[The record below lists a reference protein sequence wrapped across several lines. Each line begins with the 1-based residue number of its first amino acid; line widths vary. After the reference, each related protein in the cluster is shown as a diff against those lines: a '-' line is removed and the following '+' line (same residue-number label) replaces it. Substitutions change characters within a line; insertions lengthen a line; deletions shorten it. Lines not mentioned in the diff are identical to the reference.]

1 MRSPLAKASRS
12 SQRRRSALATLLLAC
27 ALMLALGGAPAQ
39 AAPKGVVDIFGSAGT
54 QGAQFNTP
62 RGVAVRQSNGEIY
75 VVDSANHRVQRF
87 DAMAFVSAWGR
98 DVVTGGGTGFETCT
112 MAMTCKQGS
121 TGPANPPD
129 GPAGELSS
137 PQGIA
142 IDQADGSVY
151 VTDQGNLRV
160 QKFDEDGNFLLA
172 FGKDV
177 VTGGGTGFEVCTV
190 AASCKQGAAINAS
203 LGALGGEFASTF
215 SGHVAVSPVDGN
227 VVVADPGNR
236 RVQEFDSSGAFVR
249 AWGFD
254 VIQPGKPGNVPVN
267 ETQTVTVRATGGTFT
282 LTFIGQTTAP
292 IAFDAS
298 PAAVQTALEGLDNLN
313 PGDVI
318 VTGDAGGP
326 WSVEF
331 AGARA
336 DTDVAQMTGSST
348 NLRGRFRTVT
358 VATAAQGAG
367 TFEVC
372 TVAADCKIG
381 AAGGSGVG
389 QFATSQPTRVAV
401 DSSGFIYTVEN
412 TGNFRVQRFHP
423 DAASRGIFARDHT
436 SGTNS
441 STAPSDVAVDLTND
455 HVFVTKADN
464 SSGVTERHVLELD
477 IAGGLVETHAAGGGL
492 PAVNGMAVDSSS
504 DRIYLTP
511 IAPQA
516 NRVFVLGEITPPS
529 ATIAPTTDVTATS
542 ATFHGTVNPNGG
554 SRTTGYHFEYSDD
567 GGLTWT
573 SVPIPDEDVG
583 SGITD
588 VPVSEAVTGLE
599 PNTDYRVRLVA
610 SRPFAG
616 GSATSA
622 VDTFTT
628 PAAPPSISSV
638 GAREISDTTAV
649 LGGRVDPN
657 HSQTTYQFEYGT
669 DASYGN
675 TTPVDSAG
683 AGARS
688 VSVSKAITGL
698 QPSTE
703 YHFRLVASN
712 AAGATEG
719 ADHTFTTDA
728 DPPQPSGRA
737 YEMVSP
743 LDKNGGDIVRDL
755 PDASPPLSF
764 QTGAAGSGDVVA
776 YISRANFGDLDTG
789 AALFNT
795 PNYLAR
801 RGDDGWITEGITPP
815 VEDDFPGGS
824 VQAPRVTG
832 LSLDTSRSFGVS
844 GALLTPEAE
853 RLGGSDGLYMRSA
866 GQTADQRYTLI
877 SAPPDTLDPDTTAS
891 FEALRFTWEA
901 STPDA
906 RHVVFNSTRRLLP
919 GAPGDASGSSNAVY
933 EWADGTLRLASV
945 LPPGLSLS
953 GNPTVIAGGGGP
965 SVRNGALHGDHLI
978 SDDGRRLFFTAD
990 TSTAGASDVLF
1001 VREDGAETRI
1011 VSADE
1016 RPCDPPEQ
1024 PCDPP
1029 RPPRSSEFWAAKGT
1043 DGSVAFFTSSAPLTA
1058 DAVIAPGGA
1067 PMLYRWDANAPEGQR
1082 LSAISPDPLGAPRVF
1097 GPAAVSDDATSVYFV
1112 AFGVLAQGA
1121 TRGVPNLY
1129 LWRQGQ
1135 GVRYVATLDPTGASI
1150 NGGVDSSLW
1159 NLTWADNGGRG
1170 ARISADGE
1178 RLLFASYAQ
1187 LDPSYDTTEESPDD
1201 CGDPEVAGE
1210 RCRQIYLFDAPSGQV
1225 SCLTCV
1231 AGVPVDGDTNLF
1243 GNGDDRRPVA
1253 QRPVE
1258 APLDLPRNLSAD
1270 GRRAFF
1276 ETARPLVAADENGA
1290 IDVYEWEDSDLD
1302 GQGELRLISSGRSA
1316 TDSKFLDASASGDDV
1331 FFTTRDRLAG
1341 IDTDNQVDL
1350 YDARIGGGFAAQ
1362 NPSAPP
1368 PPCEGDGCQGTPS
1381 GAPFLP
1387 GVGSDGT
1394 SHGDLRAGARPS
1406 FSVARLSRKQR
1417 AQLARG
1423 RQVQVRVRVNR
1434 AGKVRL
1440 AARAKLGRR
1449 MRTVDRAS
1457 KTARRA
1463 GTLRLGL
1470 KLSRAA
1476 LRELTRKRQ
1485 LKVKL
1490 AVRFTG
1496 VREARSS
1503 TVSLRRAPGAGE
1515 RRPR

>member
-1 MRSPLAKASRS
+1 L
-12 SQRRRSALATLLLAC
+12 ALATLVLAC
-27 ALMLALGGAPAQ
+27 ALLLALGGAQAQ

-62 RGVAVRQSNGEIY
+62 RGVAVRQSNGDIY

-87 DAMAFVSAWGR
+87 DAVGFVSAWGR
-98 DVVTGGGTGFETCT
+98 DVISGGGTGFEICT
-112 MAMTCKQGS
+112 MAITCKQGS
-121 TGPANPPD
+121 TGPPSPPD

-142 IDQADGSVY
+142 IDQSDGSVY

-172 FGKDV
+172 FGRDV
-177 VTGGGTGFEVCTV
+177 VTGGGTGLEICTV
-190 AASCKQGAAINAS
+190 AASCKQGVS
-203 LGALGGEFASTF
+203 GALGGEFASTF

-227 VVVADPGNR
+227 VLVADPGNR

-267 ETQTVTVRATGGTFT
+267 ERQTVTVRATGGTFT
-282 LTFIGQTTAP
+282 LTFIDQTTAP
-292 IAFDAS
+292 VAFDAS
-298 PAAVQTALEGLDNLN
+298 SAAVQTALEGLDNLN
-313 PGDVI
+313 PGDVT

-336 DTDVAQMTGSST
+336 DTDVAEMTGDST
-348 NLRGRFRTVT
+348 TLTGRFRTVT

-381 AAGGSGVG
+381 APGGSGVG

-401 DSSGFIYTVEN
+401 DSSGFIYTVET

-423 DAASRGIFARDHT
+423 DAASRGIFAPDHA

-441 STAPSDVAVDLTND
+441 STAPSDVAIDLTND
-455 HVFVTKADN
+455 HVLVTKADN
-464 SSGVTERHVLELD
+464 SSGVTERQVLELD
-477 IAGGLVETHAAGGGL
+477 IVGGLVERHAAGGGL
-492 PAVNGMAVDSSS
+492 PAVNGTAVDSSS

-511 IAPQA
+511 VAPQA
-516 NRVFVLGEITPPS
+516 NRIFVLGEITPPS

-554 SRTTGYHFEYSDD
+554 SLTTGYHFEYSDD
-567 GGLTWT
+567 GGFTWT
-573 SVPIPDEDVG
+573 SVPIPDEPVG
-583 SGITD
+583 DDTAD
-588 VPVSEAVTGLE
+588 HPVSEAATDLE

-622 VDTFTT
+622 VDTFKTD
-628 PAAPPSISSV
+628 PAPPTVSGV
-638 GAREISDTTAV
+638 GAREITDTTAV

-657 HSQTTYQFEYGT
+657 HSQTTYHFEYGT
-669 DASYGN
+669 DTSYGD

-683 AGARS
+683 SGERS
-688 VSVSKAITGL
+688 VAVSKAITGL
-698 QPSTE
+698 QPSTD

-712 AAGATEG
+712 PAGVTEG
-719 ADHTFTTDA
+719 ADRTFTTDA

-743 LDKNGGDIVRDL
+743 LDKNGGDILRDVATGVQL
-755 PDASPPLSF
+755 AH
-764 QTGAAGSGDVVA
+764 QTGAAASGDAVA
-776 YISRANFGDLDTG
+776 YVSRLGFGDLESG
-789 AALFNT
+789 AGALNI

-801 RGDDGWITEGITPP
+801 RGDDGWTTEGIVPP
-815 VEDDFPGGS
+815 VAGDFPGGTAE
-824 VQAPRVTG
+824 APRVTG
-832 LSLDTSRSFGVS
+832 LSLDTLASFGVS
-844 GALLTPEAE
+844 GAPLTPDAE
-853 RLGGSDGLYMRSA
+853 RLNGSHGLYMRSA
-866 GQTADQRYTLI
+866 GQRADQRYTLI
-877 SAPPDTLDPDTTAS
+877 SAPSDTLDPPDTNPTFQA
-891 FEALRFTWEA
+891 ARFNWEA

-906 RHVVFNSTRRLLP
+906 RHVVFNSTRQLLP
-919 GAPGDASGSSNAVY
+919 GAPGDASSNPNAVY
-933 EWADGTLRLASV
+933 EWVNGTLRLASV

-953 GNPTVIAGGGGP
+953 AFNPSVIAGGGGIAL
-965 SVRNGALHGDHLI
+965 RAGNLHGDHVI
-978 SDDGRRLFFTAD
+978 SDDGGRVFFTSD
-990 TSTAGASDVLF
+990 TTPPNTSDVLF
-1001 VREDGAETRI
+1001 VREDGAATRI
-1011 VSADE
+1011 VSASE
-1016 RPCDPPEQ
+1016 RPSDPPQ
-1024 PCDPP
+1024 T
-1029 RPPRSSEFWAAKGT
+1029 PRSSEFWAAKRA
-1043 DGSVAFFTSSAPLTA
+1043 DGSVAFFTSSSLLTA
-1058 DAVIAPGGA
+1058 DAVIAPLGG
-1067 PMLYRWDANAPEGQR
+1067 PMLYRWDANAPVEESAEDCGDPEVAGER
-1082 LSAISPDPLGAPRVF
+1082 CHLSAISPDPLGAPRVI
-1097 GPAAVSDDATSVYFV
+1097 GPAAVSDDARSVYFV
-1112 AFGVLAQGA
+1112 ALGQLAPRA
-1121 TRGVPNLY
+1121 TRGAPNLY

-1135 GVRYVATLDPTGASI
+1135 GVRYIATLDATG
-1150 NGGVDSSLW
+1150 SSLNNAVDRQLW
-1159 NLTWADNGGRG
+1159 EMVWAENGGRG
-1170 ARISADGE
+1170 ARVSADGE

-1187 LDPSYDTTEESPDD
+1187 LDPAYDTTEDSPED
-1201 CGDPEVAGE
+1201 CGDAEVAGD
-1210 RCRQIYLFDAPSGQV
+1210 RCRQIYLYDAPSDRV

-1231 AGVPVDGDTNLF
+1231 AGAPVTGDANLF
-1243 GNGDDRRPVA
+1243 GNGDRRRPVVDPPNSA
-1253 QRPVE
+1253 VM

-1276 ETARPLVAADENGA
+1276 ETARPLVTADQNDA

-1302 GQGELRLISSGRSA
+1302 GQGELRLISSGWGA
-1316 TDSKFLDASASGDDV
+1316 TDSKFLDASASGRDV
-1331 FFTTRDRLAG
+1331 FFTSRDRLVG

-1350 YDARIGGGFAAQ
+1350 YDARVGGGIAAQ

-1368 PPCEGDGCQGTPS
+1368 PPCEGDDCQGTRS

-1387 GVGSDGT
+1387 GVGSGSA
-1394 SHGDLRAGARPS
+1394 SHGDLRPGARPT

-1423 RQVQVRVRVNR
+1423 RRVLVRVRTNR

-1449 MRTVDRAS
+1449 MRTVAADS
-1457 KTARRA
+1457 KTARKA
-1463 GTLRLGL
+1463 GSVRLSL

-1476 LRELTRKRQ
+1476 LRELTRKRK
-1485 LKVKL
+1485 LKVSL

-1496 VREARSS
+1496 VREAKTS
-1503 TVSLRRAPGAGE
+1503 TVRLRRARGAGE